1 MNDMNAII
9 FQDIGKWGFEK
20 RPIPSVQKT
29 NDVLVRMEACS
40 ICGTDVHVLSDPPGF
55 AGTKGIILGHECV
68 GEVLEVGASVTSL
81 TPGDK
86 VVLIPNI
93 YCGNCHYC
101 RIGWPNLCENE
112 KIMGVTI
119 DGIFAPFFVA
129 PESALTKIPANM
141 PNDLAVFCEPVN
153 CVMGFFDQVKVLPG
167 ETALVLGAGPIGL
180 YSAMLLKRNGARKV
194 IISEPSVT
202 RAQFALE
209 CGVDVAVDPTRENL
223 EEVVLRET
231 GGLGADI
238 VVEAVGVLLNDAIH
252 CARRAGR
259 IVVIGLNEHVT
270 EQVNESDIMKKGMF
284 IYGNYNGHFSMTP
297 TVNLLASG
305 LIPVEK
311 MITHRLPLS
320 KFGEGLEAMRNGKG
334 IEVILYPD

>member
-1 MNDMNAII
+1 MNEMNAVV

-20 RPIPSVQKT
+20 RPVPSIQKP
-29 NDVLVRMEACS
+29 NDVLVRTDACS

-55 AGTKGIILGHECV
+55 AGTKGIVLGHECV
-68 GEVLEVGASVTSL
+68 GEVLETGASVTSL
-81 TPGDK
+81 SPGDK

-119 DGIFAPFFVA
+119 DGIFAPYFVA
-129 PESALTKIPANM
+129 PESALTKVPSDM
-141 PNDLAVFCEPVN
+141 PSDLAVFAEPVN
-153 CVMGFFDQVKVLPG
+153 CVMGLFDQVKVLPG

-180 YSAMLLKRNGARKV
+180 YSVMLLKRNGARKV
-194 IISEPSVT
+194 IVSEPSSN

-209 CGVDVAVDPTRENL
+209 CGADVAVDPTKENL

-238 VVEAVGVLLNDAIH
+238 VVEAVGTLLNDSIR
-252 CARRAGR
+252 CARRAGK

-270 EQVNESDIMKKGMF
+270 EQINESDIMKKGLF
-284 IYGNYNGHFSMTP
+284 IIGNYNGHFSMTP
-297 TVNLLASG
+297 TVNLLAAG

-320 KFGEGLEAMRNGKG
+320 KFGEGLEAMRNGEG